1 MALIHDQLAHF
12 ITQRHVA
19 FMWRKHGGPAPT
31 DEVLRTYRF
40 CNLSRALDAGTIAL
54 WKQYRKVPLGHLP
67 FVVLVARCVN
77 HADTLQEL
85 LQAGALTPT
94 YNASSAR
101 SNLNYRL
108 ANKLPIRSQAYM
120 ATTHGLSIPWA
131 EFYAETVWQGAWDNR
146 KLLQGHTSTLSL
158 YADRL
163 RRISGIGSFIGGQ
176 IIADLKAHMPWM
188 MALPDHDD
196 FAVPGPGSKRG
207 YALLKSDLT
216 WHATVIQVRDWA
228 NDILRSLGASYS
240 VDAQDAQN
248 ILCEFDKYM
257 RVVRGG
263 KYNRKL

>member
-54 WKQYRKVPLGHLP
+54 WKQYREVPLGALP
-67 FVVLVARCVN
+67 HVVLVARCVN

-85 LQAGALTPT
+85 LASGALDAPYCAAT
-94 YNASSAR
+94 AQVVLDAR
-101 SNLNYRL
+101 LKRG
-108 ANKLPIRSQAYM
+108 APIRSQAYM
-120 ATTHGLSIPWA
+120 ATTHGHAIPWA
-131 EFYAETVWQGAWDNR
+131 EFYAQNVWQNAWDNR
-146 KLLQGHTSTLSL
+146 KILQTHVPNLSM
-158 YADRL
+158 YAHKL
-163 RRISGIGSFIGGQ
+163 RQLRGIGSFIGGQ

-228 NDILRSLGASYS
+228 NDILRSIGASYS